1 MLEDKNIVLK
11 YKSLWI
17 LVGLSMLVFIVY
29 SSLVSDPLSIDM
41 GFEWQDKVL
50 HAVGYFGLMGWFIQI
65 YHEPKTRYI
74 LAAIF
79 IAMGIG
85 LEFLQELGGVRYYEV
100 SDMLANTLGVLI
112 AWALVK
118 TPFPKLLSWFE
129 SKLPSN

>member
-17 LVGLSMLVFIVY
+17 LVGLSMVVFVIQV
-29 SSLVSDPLSIDM
+29 SLTSNPPSLDFEMSDKYM
-41 GFEWQDKVL
+41 
-50 HAVGYFGLMGWFIQI
+50 HTVGYFGLMGWFIQI
-65 YHEPKTRYI
+65 YHQQKARYI

-100 SDMLANTLGVLI
+100 SDMLANTLGVLL

-118 TPFPKLLSWFE
+118 TPFPKLLGWFE
-129 SKLPSN
+129 SKLPFK